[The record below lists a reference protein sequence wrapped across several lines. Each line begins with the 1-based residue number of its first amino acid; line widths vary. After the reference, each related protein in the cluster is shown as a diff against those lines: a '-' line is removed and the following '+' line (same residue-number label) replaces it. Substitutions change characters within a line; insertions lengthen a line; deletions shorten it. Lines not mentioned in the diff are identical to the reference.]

1 MTSAATSRHGGGEH
15 SQYAHHRGGGM
26 VILVSAVL
34 AVPGLFTYD
43 SRENL
48 GTRRAVQCPVL
59 TL

>member
-1 MTSAATSRHGGGEH
+1 MMSAAMSRHGGGERG
-15 SQYAHHRGGGM
+15 QYAHHRGGGM

-34 AVPGLFTYD
+34 AVPGFFPCD

-48 GTRRAVQCPVL
+48 ATRRAVQRPVL